1 MPVTPGES
9 MITVTG
15 GSKQPGTPPGSV
27 ARPLCFTYK
36 TFTSKQEI
44 VRVERQYVETLF
56 IIYLSG
62 FKYAQSGLL
71 HLNVL

>member
-27 ARPLCFTYK
+27 ARPLCFTK

-56 IIYLSG
+56 IYT
-62 FKYAQSGLL
+62 
-71 HLNVL
+71 